1 MASAGTEGQQETV
14 YPAGLTS
21 TVMGVAS
28 TSDTDTRSSFSNFG
42 PIVWVAAP
50 GEAIVTTYPFNSY
63 AAGWGTSFS
72 APFVSG
78 TGALLV
84 DKAANTNQS
93 GAAAAVAH
101 AQPRSDPGIAN
112 GRLYILQAAQALSP
126 PAVNPDFTLSAAPS
140 TAVVTAGQ
148 PPHSHPSAGP
158 LGACTHDPPF

>member
-1 MASAGTEGQQETV
+1 
-14 YPAGLTS
+14 
-21 TVMGVAS
+21 MGVAS
-28 TSDTDTRSSFSNFG
+28 TSDTDTRSSLSNFG

-93 GAAAAVAH
+93 GAAAAVAP
-101 AQPRSDPGIAN
+101 AQLLGDPGMRN
-112 GRLYILQAAQALSP
+112 GRFAIL
-126 PAVNPDFTLSAAPS
+126 
-140 TAVVTAGQ
+140 Q
-148 PPHSHPSAGP
+148 PPHA
-158 LGACTHDPPF
+158 